1 MFERYTEKAR
11 RVIFFSR
18 YEASQFGSP
27 YIEAEHLLLGL
38 LREDKIFAVRHMT
51 PTQMDAIRHEIES
64 HTVIREKVSTSV
76 DLPLSNESKR
86 ILAYAAEE
94 AELAGHKHIGTE
106 HLAAGI
112 LREEG
117 CFASVLLRAHGVEL
131 KTIREEMKA
140 GWLGDPMAVI
150 GGEGMGTKR
159 AGWANAEFRCGNEKL
174 GVSVLSLVPRVG
186 EKVQLNTEGTDK
198 RYRVIDVVYAFEQPP
213 HINPEFPYLARG
225 VIIQLENE

>member
-38 LREDKIFAVRHMT
+38 LREDKMFAARHLT
-51 PTQMDAIRHEIES
+51 PTQVEAIRHEIES
-64 HTVIREKVSTSV
+64 RTVIREKVSTSV

-94 AELAGHKHIGTE
+94 SELAGHKHIGTE
-106 HLAAGI
+106 HLAAGM

-117 CFASVLLRAHGVEL
+117 CFAAGLLRAHGMEL

-140 GWLGDPMAVI
+140 GWLGDPAAI
-150 GGEGMGTKR
+150 FGGEGAGIKR
-159 AGWANAEFRCGNEKL
+159 AGWTNAEFRCGEEKL
-174 GVSVLSLVPRVG
+174 GASVLALVPRVG
-186 EKVQLNTEGTDK
+186 EKVLLKTEGTD
-198 RYRVIDVVYAFEQPP
+198 RRFRVVDVVYTFELPP
-213 HINPEFPYLARG
+213 HLNPEFPYLARG